1 MDSCKHCEEG
11 GRDCQGCQSQP
22 YSCCECLEE
31 REGKAETCEK
41 STPVGPREVAT
52 TETEGA
58 REREGSAASDEL
70 TEVVAA
76 DSEVVPESD
85 NPAAQTQLS
94 EATGEESEGEEEYG
108 SEGPERSYCS
118 LCWERC
124 WETGSNSKCPSTQQ
138 ESPAH
143 SGDDEEDGD
152 NEEDGDDEEDGSEG
166 SERSYCGLC
175 WSKCWETGSPCDK
188 ISSLVRDQE
197 PPAADGESDSD
208 SASES
213 DSDPAPD
220 FDGLSCCSSC
230 TEVPNG
236 TEHYTDDQL
245 FFLAKGKDDFVLE
258 TKKLVD
264 RAKGM
269 VHKLGIEIEWESNAD
284 LALILNASFVSTYNC
299 RIYLDAHCKKVSEF
313 FVHVMAH
320 LARRKYHTLGG
331 FICREKCILILPRQ
345 LNWGCRPQRR
355 HLSSRYGKHLY
366 VLSPSGSRSF
376 P

>member
-22 YSCCECLEE
+22 YSCCECLEKH
-31 REGKAETCEK
+31 EGQAETCEK
-41 STPVGPREVAT
+41 SSPVGPGEVAT

-76 DSEVVPESD
+76 DSEGVPEAG

-94 EATGEESEGEEEYG
+94 EAAGEESEGEEEYG

-118 LCWERC
+118 LCWEKC

-138 ESPAH
+138 ESPAP
-143 SGDDEEDGD
+143 SGDE
-152 NEEDGDDEEDGSEG
+152 EEDGDDEGDGSEG
-166 SERSYCGLC
+166 SERSYCSLC
-175 WSKCWETGSPCDK
+175 WSKCWETGSPCNK

-197 PPAADGESDSD
+197 PPATDGKSDSD

-213 DSDPAPD
+213 DSGPAPD
-220 FDGLSCCSSC
+220 FDDLSCCSSC
-230 TEVPNG
+230 TEVSNG

-264 RAKGM
+264 RAKDM

-284 LALILNASFVSTYNC
+284 LALILNARFVSSYNC
-299 RIYLDAHCKKVSEF
+299 RVYLDAHCKKVSEF
-313 FVHVMAH
+313 LVHIMAH
-320 LARRKYHTLGG
+320 LARRKYHTVGG
-331 FICREKCILILPRQ
+331 FICREKCILIIPKQMDWGWRLP
-345 LNWGCRPQRR
+345 RR
-355 HLSSRYGKHLY
+355 HLSRRYGRHLY
-366 VLSPSGSRSF
+366 VLSSPGTRTS

>member
-22 YSCCECLEE
+22 YSCCECLEK

-41 STPVGPREVAT
+41 SSPVGPGEVAT

-85 NPAAQTQLS
+85 NPAAQ
-94 EATGEESEGEEEYG
+94 ESEGEEEYG

-138 ESPAH
+138 ESPAP
-143 SGDDEEDGD
+143 S
-152 NEEDGDDEEDGSEG
+152 GDDEEDGSEG

-197 PPAADGESDSD
+197 PPATDGESDSD

-213 DSDPAPD
+213 A
-220 FDGLSCCSSC
+220 
-230 TEVPNG
+230 V
-236 TEHYTDDQL
+236 
-245 FFLAKGKDDFVLE
+245 
-258 TKKLVD
+258 LVD
-264 RAKGM
+264 M
-269 VHKLGIEIEWESNAD
+269 
-284 LALILNASFVSTYNC
+284 ASYFC
-299 RIYLDAHCKKVSEF
+299 MRLR
-313 FVHVMAH
+313 
-320 LARRKYHTLGG
+320 LL
-331 FICREKCILILPRQ
+331 L
-345 LNWGCRPQRR
+345 
-355 HLSSRYGKHLY
+355 LSII
-366 VLSPSGSRSF
+366 
-376 P
+376 